1 MLFHTDQY
9 IFATHIYHSMI
20 SSERLP
26 NELEKNP
33 KNDIKY
39 THEDTI
45 KYY

>member
-9 IFATHIYHSMI
+9 IFAIHIHHSMR
-20 SSERLP
+20 SFESLP
-26 NELEKNP
+26 NELEKDP

-39 THEDTI
+39 TREDTI